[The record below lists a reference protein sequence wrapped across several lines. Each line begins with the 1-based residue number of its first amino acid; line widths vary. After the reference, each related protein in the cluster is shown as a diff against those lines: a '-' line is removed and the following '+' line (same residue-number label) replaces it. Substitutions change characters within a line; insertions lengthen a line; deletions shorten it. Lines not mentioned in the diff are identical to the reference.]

1 MDTEAKRDMRRRI
14 TAARRTVSEEQVAKA
29 GSAIR
34 DALTALPSLTMGGTV
49 AAYYSVGTEPDTRK
63 LITTLWKQ
71 GTYVLLP
78 IYQPN
83 GDLDWAGYD
92 GPDSLVRTDQGLLEP
107 TGHRYGLDAVRR
119 CAAVVCPALAVDQQ
133 GGAARP
139 RCRLLRPDTGQDRAE
154 HAHGRGDLR
163 HRTRSRCS
171 RGIPRPPRTGSG
183 HTRAGR
189 PLVLIPP
196 RRRAAEGTVS
206 RYLALPLLAAPP
218 ETAHGADP
226 RCRGYASRARTI

>member
-1 MDTEAKRDMRRRI
+1 MRRRI

-133 GGAARP
+133 GV
-139 RCRLLRPDTGQDRAE
+139 RL
-154 HAHGRGDLR
+154 GRGAGCYD
-163 HRTRSRCS
+163 RTLDRIGPNTRTVAVIYDTELVAAVPAESHDRPVQGVVTPE
-171 RGIPRPPRTGSG
+171 RGV
-183 HTRAGR
+183 HWF
-189 PLVLIPP
+189 
-196 RRRAAEGTVS
+196 
-206 RYLALPLLAAPP
+206 
-218 ETAHGADP
+218 
-226 RCRGYASRARTI
+226 